1 MSSTIKEIL
10 SNNGKLSASCFI
22 DFEDTEL
29 LRQFKN
35 YINNEKIN
43 TIFIPYGSREKRNL
57 LLENIA
63 TSLEDAKKSTS
74 LLYIKHLIN
83 IINQTELNY
92 DLIKEELNKTII
104 KNYETS
110 KFISLIFTYLNKRI
124 NHEVNLNEKE
134 TINAIKNNN
143 SLDFTDPNKK
153 YLGSQGIP
161 DNIDAFIQSVAS
173 SLLLLLKYIAHER
186 NLNKNSIIEVPEIS
200 KNEIFFKGENS
211 DLEPELE
218 RILGLAQSWN
228 ELEKISLEHLYF
240 ENNYQNIIIT
250 GPYSIERN
258 NKEVINAT
266 LWDIPK
272 NDFLAYD
279 YISNAR
285 LSIQLSEKLASSFKY
300 IGNPPI
306 SQPSVSI
313 ERLTKAHLEDLL
325 SIDINSN
332 KKFSGFTFNEWISAY
347 TTIIKTCK
355 KHKPRN
361 GIYTIRLNDLI
372 VNLKNNG
379 FKDDKSCNKI
389 INILSI
395 SPNSRDFFDS
405 PLIKTNNGKVYIFKH
420 FLDSIII
427 TNSILSLLSS
437 LGADVGDKGKGFEI
451 KVNNELTS
459 LGFKPITNFHFEVED
474 EDKDKDK
481 DKDKKYQYDSLFIY
495 DKYLFVIECKNFF
508 VSFTNPTK
516 AYRNSEIILNS
527 VNQVKRLIDGL
538 KSNKKI
544 VLEKT
549 KINIDEFKIIPV
561 VMSCLPYYCEPINDV
576 FICDFRLFFR
586 YFKSNGIYSTN
597 IKTGEINLE
606 KLLWRAEKPY
616 AEEFI
621 NYLQNPE
628 PFNKLKDK
636 LNIRRLVRIINNDN
650 GFVSY
655 YLDV

>member
-22 DFEDTEL
+22 DIEDTEL

-43 TIFIPYGSREKRNL
+43 TIFIPYGTREKRNL

-63 TSLEDAKKSTS
+63 ASLEDAKKPTS
-74 LLYIKHLIN
+74 LLYIKYLIN

-110 KFISLIFTYLNKRI
+110 EFISLIFTYLNKRI
-124 NHEVNLNEKE
+124 NHEVKLNKKE
-134 TINAIKNNN
+134 IINTIKNNN
-143 SLDFTDPNKK
+143 PLDFTDPNKK
-153 YLGSQGIP
+153 YIGSQGIP

-186 NLNKNSIIEVPEIS
+186 NLNKNSIIEVPEIR
-200 KNEIFFKGENS
+200 KKEMFFKGDLS

-218 RILGLAQSWN
+218 RILGLAQSWS

-240 ENNYQNIIIT
+240 ENNYQNKIIT
-250 GPYSIERN
+250 GPYRIDKN

-266 LWDIPK
+266 MWNIPK

-285 LSIQLSEKLASSFKY
+285 LSIQLSEKFTSSFKS

-306 SQPSVSI
+306 YQPSI
-313 ERLTKAHLEDLL
+313 FTERLTKAHLEDLL
-325 SIDINSN
+325 NIDINSN
-332 KKFSGFTFNEWISAY
+332 KKFSGFTFNEWISVY
-347 TTIIKTCK
+347 TTIIETCK
-355 KHKPRN
+355 KNKPRN
-361 GIYTIRLNDLI
+361 GIYSIRLNDLI

-405 PLIKTNNGKVYIFKH
+405 PLIKTNNGKIYIFKH

-427 TNSILSLLSS
+427 TNSILSSLSS

-451 KVNNELTS
+451 KVNSELTS
-459 LGFKPITNFHFEVED
+459 LGFKPITNFHFEIED
-474 EDKDKDK
+474 E
-481 DKDKKYQYDSLFIY
+481 KYQYDSLFIY
-495 DKYLFVIECKNFF
+495 GKYLFVIECKNFF

-516 AYRNSEIILNS
+516 AYRNSEIILDS
-527 VNQVKRLIDGL
+527 VNQVKRLISGL
-538 KSNKKI
+538 KLNKKI

-549 KINIDEFKIIPV
+549 KININEFKIIPV

-597 IKTGEINLE
+597 IKTGEMNLE

-628 PFNKLKDK
+628 PFNKLKYK
-636 LNIRRLVRIINNDN
+636 LNIRYLVRIINNDN